1 MDETNQFE
9 KAPGSK
15 GIGEVSG
22 EAVERAEK
30 WATAMAGMPEHNF
43 LDVIK
48 TGQRIGEATF
58 GNANE
63 ENKFYGESKDDGGEE
78 QSGQGNEMGDT
89 KKTMSEVLADAV
101 SKYGYGRTMQKL
113 SECDVSGSDDPVGDL
128 YYYMGLGTT
137 HEGEEEA
144 KHEVGMTD
152 GEADNKEIVSSDQ
165 NVQGVRTEINNMKEI
180 INEVKG
186 ANPAYEGL
194 RQGAWAAGMDVFE
207 YAAKAYEVQSLPELF
222 QVLEQQKEQSNEIE
236 AKQKEEEEK
245 AKQEAIAQ
253 DSNER
258 LNPEIT
264 RGNAA

>member
-1 MDETNQFE
+1 MSDTNQFE
-9 KAPGSK
+9 LEPGAK
-15 GIGEVSG
+15 KVGENPG
-22 EAVERAEK
+22 AVERATE
-30 WATAMAGMPEHNF
+30 WATAMAGMPEKSF
-43 LDVIK
+43 MDVIK
-48 TGQRIGEATF
+48 TGEKVGEATF

-63 ENKFYGESKDDGGEE
+63 ENELKDDGGEE

-165 NVQGVRTEINNMKEI
+165 DVQGVRTEINNMKEI

-207 YAAKAYEVQSLPELF
+207 YAAKAYEVQSLSELF

-245 AKQEAIAQ
+245 AKQEAVAQ
-253 DSNER
+253 DGNER

-264 RGNAA
+264 RNNAA

>member
-48 TGQRIGEATF
+48 TGQKIGEATF

-165 NVQGVRTEINNMKEI
+165 DVQGVRTEINNMKEI

-222 QVLEQQKEQSNEIE
+222 QVLEQQKEQPNEVE
-236 AKQKEEEEK
+236 EKQKEQEKEEK
-245 AKQEAIAQ
+245 QATTQ
-253 DSNER
+253 DGNER

-264 RGNAA
+264 RSNAN

>member
-1 MDETNQFE
+1 MSDTNQFE
-9 KAPGSK
+9 LEPGAK
-15 GIGEVSG
+15 KVGENSG
-22 EAVERAEK
+22 AVERATE
-30 WATAMAGMPEHNF
+30 WATAMAGMPEKSF
-43 LDVIK
+43 MDVIK
-48 TGQRIGEATF
+48 TGEKVGEATF

-63 ENKFYGESKDDGGEE
+63 ENEFYGESKDDGGEE

-89 KKTMSEVLADAV
+89 KKTMSEVLSDAV

-113 SECDVSGSDDPVGDL
+113 SECDVSGSNDPVGDL

-165 NVQGVRTEINNMKEI
+165 DVQGVRTEINNMKKI

-186 ANPAYEGL
+186 ANPVYEGL

-222 QVLEQQKEQSNEIE
+222 QVLEQQREQSNEVE
-236 AKQKEEEEK
+236 EKQKEQEEEK
-245 AKQEAIAQ
+245 KQATTQ
-253 DSNER
+253 DGNER
-258 LNPEIT
+258 LNPGIT
-264 RGNAA
+264 YPNAA